1 MLQSLNSSLFPLQ
14 GAPPYEGRGLLHLLV
29 LKAAPAPQV
38 LLQGP
43 HLDQLLHPPASLLC
57 CRLSVR
63 PMFLLVLSHRPLTHH
78 CDTTIIRS
86 SDHHHT
92 NLLRTTGRP
101 VHRRSLLGLT
111 EERRV
116 GVSTPEVLAGVR
128 QLETPAKRVA
138 AVKLHPALIIKTVL
152 VLDLISDHRVV
163 DCLREVRSNT
173 FH

>member
-57 CRLSVR
+57 WRLSVR

-78 CDTTIIRS
+78 CHTTIITSLKS
-86 SDHHHT
+86 SSYK
-92 NLLRTTGRP
+92 P
-101 VHRRSLLGLT
+101 S
-111 EERRV
+111 
-116 GVSTPEVLAGVR
+116 P
-128 QLETPAKRVA
+128 
-138 AVKLHPALIIKTVL
+138 
-152 VLDLISDHRVV
+152 DHRP
-163 DCLREVRSNT
+163 S
-173 FH
+173 HP